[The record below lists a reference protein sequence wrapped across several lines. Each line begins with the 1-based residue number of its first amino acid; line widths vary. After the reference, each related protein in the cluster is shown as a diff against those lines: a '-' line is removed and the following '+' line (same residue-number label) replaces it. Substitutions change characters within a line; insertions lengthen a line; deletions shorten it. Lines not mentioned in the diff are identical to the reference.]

1 MLVRTSSQIL
11 EHMES
16 EIEVSPRKKLGCNP
30 QSFSKET
37 HLMNLWVDSAFNS
50 WSIYIYIYLDT
61 DTYTYTYTFTCYIS
75 VYVCIYIYTYRLVS
89 SWISFDGSYSSSMF
103 FFLCWVVIFW
113 WYKWQTRWSLL
124 SPTQMPQNKLEDL
137 QRWLLWWI
145 LWPWVILDLRER
157 YPWSWKDMCIYIYI
171 DDVIYR
177 WHINYIFW

>member
-75 VYVCIYIYTYRLVS
+75 VYVCIYIH
-89 SWISFDGSYSSSMF
+89 ID
-103 FFLCWVVIFW
+103 
-113 WYKWQTRWSLL
+113 WSLL
-124 SPTQMPQNKLEDL
+124 EYHLMAPIHPLCFFFCVGLLFFGDTNDKLAGHCFL
-137 QRWLLWWI
+137 Q
-145 LWPWVILDLRER
+145 LRCR
-157 YPWSWKDMCIYIYI
+157 RISWRTCSGGC
-171 DDVIYR
+171 
-177 WHINYIFW
+177 FGGFFGLGSS

>member
-103 FFLCWVVIFW
+103 FFCVG
-113 WYKWQTRWSLL
+113 LL
-124 SPTQMPQNKLEDL
+124 FFGDTNDKLAGHCFL
-137 QRWLLWWI
+137 Q
-145 LWPWVILDLRER
+145 LRCR
-157 YPWSWKDMCIYIYI
+157 RISWRTCSGGC
-171 DDVIYR
+171 
-177 WHINYIFW
+177 FGGFFGLGSS